1 MIASGVATH
10 WNLTQKTGSRRRILH
25 DIKYARM
32 ETIDHLLL
40 DSAPGRYLL
49 PLLLLVIANTAA
61 WAAAR
66 IFGTGLAA
74 PLDFGIT
81 FRDGT
86 RLLGGHKTW
95 RGLISAAIACAV
107 VTQTLHLGLLGGA
120 LFGTLALTG
129 DAASSFVKRR
139 LRIEPGAEILGLDQ
153 LPEALFPL
161 LILQRPLGLGFME
174 CLIIAA
180 SFALLDIAATKIR
193 RL

>member
-1 MIASGVATH
+1 
-10 WNLTQKTGSRRRILH
+10 
-25 DIKYARM
+25 M

-40 DSAPGRYLL
+40 DSEPGRYLL

-66 IFGTGLAA
+66 IFGTDLAA

-81 FRDGT
+81 LRDGT

-161 LILQRPLGLGFME
+161 LILQRPLGLGLIE

-180 SFALLDIAATKIR
+180 SFALLDIAATTIR

>member
-10 WNLTQKTGSRRRILH
+10 WNLTRKTGCRQRILH

-40 DSAPGRYLL
+40 DSALGRYLL
-49 PLLLLVIANTAA
+49 PLLLLVVANTTA
-61 WAAAR
+61 WATAHV
-66 IFGTGLAA
+66 FGTDLAA

-81 FRDGT
+81 LRDGT
-86 RLLGGHKTW
+86 RLLGAHKTW
-95 RGLISAAIACAV
+95 RGLISAAVSCAV
-107 VTQTLHLGLLGGA
+107 VTQTLQLGLLGGA

-139 LRIEPGAEILGLDQ
+139 LRIEPGAKVLGLDQ

-180 SFALLDIAATKIR
+180 SFGLLDIAATKIR